1 MNLTMSLT
9 KSEILKALQNT
20 IEGTYKKVLL
30 VPPDSTRAHSGASL
44 ITNMYYKLLTAT
56 GAKVDILPALG
67 SHAPMK
73 NEDLAAFFGP
83 DIPLDRYLVHN
94 WRDGV
99 VHLGEVPAQFMREVS
114 DGYLTDAVPVE
125 ISGHM
130 LNGYDRIF
138 SIGQVVPHEV
148 VGMANYT
155 KNIVVGCGGARF
167 IGASHMLGASFG
179 IERTLG
185 VIDTPVRKLF
195 DYTETHFL
203 SKLPITYV
211 LTVTETNSV
220 LSSLSPEESDTQVG
234 QQNTPMHET
243 NIVGLFTGHG
253 QGGRAAFQ
261 NAAELSQKR
270 NIIEVG
276 RPIKTCVVYL
286 NPHEFHSTWLGNK
299 AVYRTRKAIADG
311 GHLIVIAPNVS
322 MFGEDKILDDVIRK
336 HGYTGRENILR
347 LLKTEADLQSSLSA
361 PAHLIHGSADGRF
374 TVSYAAPKLGKE
386 AIEGVGYN
394 YMCINEAMQKYNPEA
409 MPHGFSQ
416 VDGEEVYFI
425 YNPALGLWV

>member
-1 MNLTMSLT
+1 MSLT
-9 KSEILKALQNT
+9 KSEIRKALQNT
-20 IEGTYKKVLL
+20 IEGAYQKVLL

-44 ITNMYYKLLTAT
+44 ITNMYYKLLTDMGT
-56 GAKVDILPALG
+56 KVDILPALG

-73 NEDLAAFFGP
+73 DEDLTAFFGP
-83 DIPLDRYLVHN
+83 DIPLDRYFAHN
-94 WRDGV
+94 WRDGIEC
-99 VHLGEVPAQFMREVS
+99 LGEVPAQFMKEVS
-114 DGYLTDAVPVE
+114 DGYLTESVPVQ
-125 ISGHM
+125 ISNHM

-195 DYTETHFL
+195 DYAETHFL

-211 LTVTETNSV
+211 LTVTET
-220 LSSLSPEESDTQVG
+220 T
-234 QQNTPMHET
+234 MHET
-243 NIVGLFTGHG
+243 NIVGLFTGFG
-253 QGGRAAFQ
+253 PEGRAAFQ
-261 NAAELSQKR
+261 RAAELSQKR
-270 NIIEVG
+270 NIIEVE
-276 RPIKTCVVYL
+276 RPINTCVVYL
-286 NPHEFHSTWLGNK
+286 NPQEFHSTWLGNK

-336 HGYTGRENILR
+336 YGYTGRENILR
-347 LLKTEADLQSSLSA
+347 LLKTESDLQGSLSA
-361 PAHLIHGSADGRF
+361 PAHLIHGSTDGRF
-374 TVSYAAPKLGKE
+374 TVSYAAPKLGKA
-386 AIEGVGYN
+386 AIESVGYN
-394 YMCINEAMQKYNPEA
+394 YMCIDEAMQKYNPET
-409 MPHGFSQ
+409 MQHGFSQ
-416 VDGEEVYFI
+416 VGGEEVYFI
-425 YNPALGLWV
+425 YNPALGLWVA